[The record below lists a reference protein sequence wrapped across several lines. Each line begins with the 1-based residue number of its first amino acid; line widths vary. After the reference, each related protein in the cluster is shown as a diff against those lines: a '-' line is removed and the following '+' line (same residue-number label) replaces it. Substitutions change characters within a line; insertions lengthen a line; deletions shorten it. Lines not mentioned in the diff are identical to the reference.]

1 MTKHQQ
7 NVVAVALQMQA
18 IGKHYTRKQLQ
29 CEFHLGHNFAL
40 KIFNELNSNS
50 IYTVKDGIVKGS
62 LKVLAVN
69 YQAPVKPFDSEASQ
83 KIYQAKSSQF
93 WNLVLGVNAPQGA

>member
-18 IGKHYTRKQLQ
+18 IGKYYTRKQLQ
-29 CEFHLGHNFAL
+29 CEFHLGHNFVL

-50 IYTVKDGIVKGS
+50 IYTVKK
-62 LKVLAVN
+62 K
-69 YQAPVKPFDSEASQ
+69 AS
-83 KIYQAKSSQF
+83 
-93 WNLVLGVNAPQGA
+93 